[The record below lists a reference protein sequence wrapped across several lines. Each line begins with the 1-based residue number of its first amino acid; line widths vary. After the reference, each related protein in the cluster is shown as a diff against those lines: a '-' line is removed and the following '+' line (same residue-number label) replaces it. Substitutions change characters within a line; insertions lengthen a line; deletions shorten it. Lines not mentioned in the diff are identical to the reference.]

1 MKMSSWKI
9 EFSSL
14 RELYDSIVQ
23 IEKSVGKT
31 DTISWEVIKEQT
43 QPLLK
48 STPTEYRH
56 LDVRI
61 SNSGKI
67 IESYKENR
75 KEINLTPKG

>member
-23 IEKSVGKT
+23 NEKSVGKT
-31 DTISWEVIKEQT
+31 DTISWEVFKEQT

>member
-1 MKMSSWKI
+1 MLSWKI

-23 IEKSVGKT
+23 NEKSVEKT
-31 DTISWEVIKEQT
+31 DTISWEVFKEQF

-48 STPTEYRH
+48 NTPTEYRH
-56 LDVRI
+56 LDVSI

-75 KEINLTPKG
+75 KEINLTLKG